1 MWFKPWFKSLI
12 YSLFTNNINFKSAKE
27 KAENIYKWCESNKTI
42 YFIILPVIQI
52 YRNNQASFQNQK
64 ANKHNIN
71 EFRKISL

>member
-1 MWFKPWFKSLI
+1 MWFKPWFKSYI
-12 YSLFTNNINFKSAKE
+12 YSLFINNINFKSAKE
-27 KAENIYKWCESNKTI
+27 KVENNGQWRASNKTI
-42 YFIILPVIQI
+42 YFIIPPAIQI